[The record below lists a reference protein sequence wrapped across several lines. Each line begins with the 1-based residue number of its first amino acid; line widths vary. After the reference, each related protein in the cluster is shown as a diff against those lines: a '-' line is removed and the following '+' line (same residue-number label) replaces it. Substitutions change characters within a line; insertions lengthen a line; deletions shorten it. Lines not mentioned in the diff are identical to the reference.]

1 MKRTLLPLV
10 LLLALFAALP
20 AQAKAPYHGNFII
33 CSNEDLTIKMT
44 ADLSD
49 GKGEKVATAVQ
60 NGIKMVFPETTNKK
74 GIFDFKF
81 YPMKTTPL
89 IVAHKGERI
98 PEIVLVR
105 NTKDEEQPQV
115 LFDQKDP
122 LIYRM
127 IKFKAFLSLKSFD
140 VKGSPVTC
148 TESKWESD

>member
-1 MKRTLLPLV
+1 MKRTLLLSV
-10 LLLALFAALP
+10 LLIPISAAL
-20 AQAKAPYHGNFII
+20 ATQTKAPYHGNFII

-60 NGIKMVFPETTNKK
+60 NGIKMVFPETSNKK
-74 GIFDFKF
+74 AIFDFKF
-81 YPMKTTPL
+81 YPLKATPL
-89 IVAHKGERI
+89 IVAPKGNRV
-98 PEIVLVR
+98 PEILLVR
-105 NTKDEEQPQV
+105 DTKDEAPPQV